1 MSVKK
6 FFNPTTLLPFICLLL
21 FIQGQSHAAWYE
33 ATGQALIHEG
43 DKGAAKQRAT
53 EEALK
58 QALMFAGASINS
70 VQQMTNG
77 LLNNDQITVRSSGDV
92 DSVELIS
99 EVWHSDYVT
108 VRLRAD
114 IFPQTNQCETSP
126 YTKTLS
132 TAYFSNNQAGH
143 LTDGGLSEFPKA
155 LTHKLEYQF
164 AQHSDSLN
172 LNYIAPY
179 SAQWRASQVESD
191 VLALSKMSNTQFV
204 IVGEIQDLSVARD
217 APRTLTFWRGERATR
232 YLRFNMR
239 VFDGINGGLVF
250 DKHYQTKAPW
260 NFDRFTHI
268 DSHSMRFW
276 ESPFGESVSATLR
289 NAIDDIDEALSCLP
303 QTSRVIQ
310 RSSDSL
316 SIALGRDQG
325 VMPGDRFFAYQIREV
340 SDNYQSEHIQY
351 TLHPGEFKVTQAYA
365 NNATLMPVDD
375 TILANIQVSDFV
387 VKR

>member
-1 MSVKK
+1 MSVKNYVK
-6 FFNPTTLLPFICLLL
+6 QSTFLSFLCLLL
-21 FIQGQSHAAWYE
+21 LIQGQCHAAWYE
-33 ATGQALIHEG
+33 ATGQALIHDG
-43 DKGAAKQRAT
+43 DKGSAKQRAT

-92 DSVELIS
+92 DSIELIN
-99 EVWHSDYVT
+99 EVWHSEYVT

-114 IFPQTNQCETSP
+114 IFPQTSQCESSP

-132 TAYFSNNQAGH
+132 TVYFSNNQVSH
-143 LTDGGLSEFPKA
+143 LTDGALSEFPQA
-155 LTHKLEYQF
+155 LTHKLEREF
-164 AQHSDSLN
+164 SEHSDSLN

-179 SAQWRASQVESD
+179 SAQWRASQIESD
-191 VLALSKMSNTQFV
+191 VVALSKMSNTQFV
-204 IVGEIQDLSVARD
+204 IVGEIQDMSVARD
-217 APRTLTFWRGERATR
+217 APSAITFWKDEKATR
-232 YLRFNMR
+232 YLSVNMR
-239 VFDGINGGLVF
+239 VYDGINGGQVF
-250 DKHYQTKAPW
+250 NQNYQTKAPW
-260 NFDRFTHI
+260 HFDRFAQL

-276 ESPFGESVSATLR
+276 ESPFGESVSAMLR
-289 NAIDDIDEALSCLP
+289 TAIDEIDEALSCVP

-310 RSSDSL
+310 RTSDSL

-325 VMPGDRFFAYQIREV
+325 VMPGDIFFAYQIKEV
-340 SDNYQSEHIQY
+340 SDNYQSPHIQY
-351 TLHPGEFKVTQAYA
+351 TLYPGEFKVTQAYA
-365 NNATLMPVDD
+365 NSATLMPVDD